1 MRRMLSLPSKRCA
14 IGACIA
20 VGSLLSNAPALAQT
34 GTGTGTGTGTKTA
47 PSKPDAKKEPTKPAG
62 QSDPKTAAETQGP
75 KKDVPVDAEK
85 TDDKEKEEKE
95 SSRAVFVSGD
105 LAFARVDLGG
115 ISDNLSFDKPSAN
128 GLLYGL
134 AAGLRFRDLRI
145 GARWRV
151 HSTTEFDMWSVGGSI
166 GYGLPMRPLSPVFT
180 AIVGYVWDQKIER
193 GVFSSSLPNG
203 TVLAPDVDLNGL
215 LVGLD
220 LNASYWLSTFA
231 RIGAFIGTDFM
242 FLSRQKAALPTS
254 IFPITDEFKNKPL
267 YTESGSSIAY
277 TLNIGLRGAF
287 DVGF

>member
-14 IGACIA
+14 IGTCIA
-20 VGSLLSNAPALAQT
+20 LGSLLSTAPALAQT
-34 GTGTGTGTGTKTA
+34 GTGTGTGTGSKTA
-47 PSKPDAKKEPTKPAG
+47 PAKPDAKKEPTKPAG
-62 QSDPKTAAETQGP
+62 PSDPKGTTEAQAP
-75 KKDVPVDAEK
+75 KKDAPVDAEK
-85 TDDKEKEEKE
+85 TEEKEEQE
-95 SSRAVFVSGD
+95 SHRAVFVSAD
-105 LAFARVDLGG
+105 IAFTRVALGG
-115 ISDNLSFDKPSAN
+115 ISDNLSFDKPSAS

-134 AAGLRFRDLRI
+134 AGGLRLKDFRI

-151 HSTTEFDMWSVGGSI
+151 HSTSEFDMWSIGGSI
-166 GYGLPMRPLSPVFT
+166 GYGLPIRPLSPVFT

-220 LNASYWLSTFA
+220 LNASYWVSHFL
-231 RIGAFIGTDFM
+231 RIGAFIGSDFM
-242 FLSRQKAALPTS
+242 FLSRQQAALPTS

-267 YTESGSSIAY
+267 YTDSGSSIAY

>member
-1 MRRMLSLPSKRCA
+1 MLSQSSKQCA
-14 IGACIA
+14 IGACVA
-20 VGSLLSNAPALAQT
+20 ALSLLTTAPALAQT
-34 GTGTGTGTGTKTA
+34 GTGTGTGKTA
-47 PSKPDAKKEPTKPAG
+47 PSTKPDAKKEPTKPAPVE
-62 QSDPKTAAETQGP
+62 PKPSTAGSEP
-75 KKDVPVDAEK
+75 KKDAPVDAEK
-85 TDDKEKEEKE
+85 TDEDKEAKEAT
-95 SSRAVFVSGD
+95 RAVFVSGD
-105 LAFARVDLGG
+105 IAFARVDLGG
-115 ISDNLSFDKPSAN
+115 ISDNTSFDKTGAN

-151 HSTTEFDMWSVGGSI
+151 HSTTEFDMWSVGGSL
-166 GYGLPMRPLSPVFT
+166 GYGLPWRPLSPVFT

-193 GVFSSSLPNG
+193 GTFSSSLPNG

-220 LNASYWLSTFA
+220 VNASYWVSTFL
-231 RIGAFIGTDFM
+231 RLGVFLGTDFM
-242 FLSRQKAALPTS
+242 FLSRNQAPLPSS
-254 IFPITDEFKNKPL
+254 IFPISDEFKNKPL